1 MEITNLNPEQ
11 LKIFLLVLIRVSVV
25 FFLFPVF
32 ASPMFP
38 VRLKA
43 ALTLVLSLLLFSIV
57 SVKPEALPTDPVG
70 VLLMMGSE
78 LIIGLALGFCV
89 RLFFSAAQLAGQL
102 ISFQMG
108 FAIINVFD
116 PQTGSQSSIID
127 QIAFWV
133 IFLVFLMLDGH
144 HAFISALVESF
155 QILPF
160 GSVQLGAPLL
170 PALIQMI
177 TGMFVLGLKISAPA
191 LAALLFISAA
201 FGISAK
207 FAPQMNILIAA
218 FPLKILVGLL
228 FFGVSLQIIGY
239 LTPHFIQRLPN
250 VLTTLMR
257 WLGSP

>member
-1 MEITNLNPEQ
+1 
-11 LKIFLLVLIRVSVV
+11 
-25 FFLFPVF
+25 
-32 ASPMFP
+32 
-38 VRLKA
+38 
-43 ALTLVLSLLLFSIV
+43 
-57 SVKPEALPTDPVG
+57 
-70 VLLMMGSE
+70 
-78 LIIGLALGFCV
+78 
-89 RLFFSAAQLAGQL
+89 
-102 ISFQMG
+102 
-108 FAIINVFD
+108 
-116 PQTGSQSSIID
+116 
-127 QIAFWV
+127 
-133 IFLVFLMLDGH
+133 MLDGH